1 MLPKNILLH
10 NAAGFF
16 FPHLCIVCRSPLGA
30 LHWLCLSCENK
41 LNANN
46 AARDACMRCGE
57 NKNLRPCSCRT
68 SDYSFESI
76 VSLFDFD
83 AIVRPVVHEIKYCGS
98 KRLGYYIG
106 QRSSSLVPA
115 SFFDNVHA
123 VVPVPL
129 HPLRRLRRG
138 YNQADYFA
146 RGMLSAYSDCEYLP
160 DALKRRRWTKTQTK
174 LTKELRRKNM
184 AGAFCV
190 PVSQRLQIKDKNIV
204 VVDDVVT
211 TGATVS
217 ACTQALLDAG
227 CASVKVLSLARD

>member
-1 MLPKNILLH
+1 MLPKKILLH

-30 LHWLCLSCENK
+30 SRWLCGTCENK

-46 AARDACMRCGE
+46 AARDACLRCGE

-68 SDYSFESI
+68 NDYPFESML
-76 VSLFDFD
+76 SLFDFD
-83 AIVRPVVHEIKYCGS
+83 AIVRPVVHEIKYCGN
-98 KRLGYYIG
+98 KRLGYYMG
-106 QRSSSLVPA
+106 QHSRSLIPA
-115 SFFDNVHA
+115 SFFDNVQA

-129 HPLRRLRRG
+129 HPLRRLKRG
-138 YNQADYFA
+138 YNQTDYFA
-146 RGMLSAYSDCEYLP
+146 RGILSRDGGCEYLP
-160 DALKRRRWTKTQTK
+160 EVLKRKRWTKTQTK
-174 LTKELRRKNM
+174 LSKEQRRKNM
-184 AGAFCV
+184 DGAFCV
-190 PVSQRLQIKDKNIV
+190 PMKHRSLLLDKNIV